1 MEQLGFASSGLC
13 HPMLPLHTT
22 PRMNSSS
29 SATACNS
36 HFSACLKCTLFS
48 ASSWPHHI
56 MHALPVPGSQPQR
69 LTACPSCTKGMPALF
84 VYAVYICAFVCPVGP
99 LFHLCFCG
107 RSAVQ
112 GTRPAVCGSHTRQC
126 SCTCAGVASVLCAEI
141 VSVFCAE
148 TVSVFG
154 GMLLH
159 ADVQS
164 ARFS

>member
-1 MEQLGFASSGLC
+1 MQRTLSSVSFKRTFQRAMLWSFAR
-13 HPMLPLHTT
+13 T
-22 PRMNSSS
+22 
-29 SATACNS
+29 
-36 HFSACLKCTLFS
+36 
-48 ASSWPHHI
+48 PHHACPPSAWLAAI
-56 MHALPVPGSQPQR
+56 R
-69 LTACPSCTKGMPALF
+69 LTACRPRTKGMPTLF
-84 VYAVYICAFVCPVGP
+84 VHAVYICAFVYSVGP

-112 GTRPAVCGSHTRQC
+112 GTLPAVCGWRTRQY
-126 SCTCAGVASVLCAEI
+126 SRIYAETVSVLCAEIISVLCAEI

-154 GMLLH
+154 GMLLR

>member
-1 MEQLGFASSGLC
+1 MNLKMEQLGFASSGLC

-84 VYAVYICAFVCPVGP
+84 VHAVYICAFVCPVGP

-112 GTRPAVCGSHTRQC
+112 SHLRFCCRSLICVLFSQSYLRLCFCGRSAAPTR
-126 SCTCAGVASVLCAEI
+126 
-141 VSVFCAE
+141 
-148 TVSVFG
+148 
-154 GMLLH
+154 
-159 ADVQS
+159 
-164 ARFS
+164 